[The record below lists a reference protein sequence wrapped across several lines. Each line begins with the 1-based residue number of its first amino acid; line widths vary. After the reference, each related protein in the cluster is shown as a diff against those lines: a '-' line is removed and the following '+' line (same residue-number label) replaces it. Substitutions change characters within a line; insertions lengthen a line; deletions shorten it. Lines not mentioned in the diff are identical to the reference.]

1 MKDKCSWPDCLEKP
15 IEKIKLAYTNGN
27 PDVEL
32 CRHHYDL
39 HTTSDEC
46 WEKIIKTQ
54 GFIETA
60 IIFNDSSISIFREAL
75 LSYSMGLNATVALL
89 CRASMESAM
98 HAYISSFNPKYDK
111 LPNNGE
117 VIRTYDHN
125 YACDN
130 IRLTDLIKYLSKNN
144 VLINMSDKINF
155 VKDNG
160 DFIAH
165 HSERFWKS
173 WNSLNQSNN
182 INKSLPIK
190 LWVTDDE
197 AKKSLTYT
205 SEIISQLINTYYT
218 NTKP

>member
-1 MKDKCSWPDCLEKP
+1 MNNRCSWPDCCDKP
-15 IEKIKLAYTNGN
+15 VKTINLRYTSGN
-27 PDVEL
+27 PQIEL
-32 CRHHYDL
+32 CQKHYDRHL
-39 HTTSDEC
+39 IADSC
-46 WEKIIKTQ
+46 WEKIIKTE
-54 GFIETA
+54 GFIETT

-75 LSYSMGLNATVALL
+75 LSYSMGLNATVVLL

-111 LPNNGE
+111 LPNNGKAL
-117 VIRTYDHN
+117 RTFDHN

-130 IRLTDLIKYLSKNN
+130 IRLTDLIKYLRKNN
-144 VLINMSDKINF
+144 VLLNMNDKINF

-173 WNSLNQSNN
+173 WQNLNTNN
-182 INKSLPIK
+182 IDNTTHIK

-197 AKKSLTYT
+197 TKKSLTYT
-205 SEIISQLINTYYT
+205 SEVISQLITTYYT
-218 NTKP
+218 TTKS

>member
-1 MKDKCSWPDCLEKP
+1 MNNRCSWPDCCDKP
-15 IEKIKLAYTNGN
+15 VKTINLRYTNGN
-27 PDVEL
+27 PQIKL
-32 CRHHYDL
+32 CQKHYDRHL
-39 HTTSDEC
+39 IADSC
-46 WEKIIKTQ
+46 WEKIIKTE

-117 VIRTYDHN
+117 VIRTSDHN
-125 YACDN
+125 YAFDN
-130 IRLTDLIKYLSKNN
+130 IRLTDLIKYLRKNN
-144 VLINMSDKINF
+144 VLVNMNDKINF

-165 HSERFWKS
+165 HSERFWKFIIFWIKRAYICMHGRFHGCS
-173 WNSLNQSNN
+173 AQQCNSG
-182 INKSLPIK
+182 I
-190 LWVTDDE
+190 
-197 AKKSLTYT
+197 
-205 SEIISQLINTYYT
+205 
-218 NTKP
+218 